1 MVSDILV
8 HPVCILYIYTMRSII
23 YLDYRIEAWCTTMHF
38 KNSHTLKKKSNS
50 KWYYLFQNL
59 THFIFF

>member
-38 KNSHTLKKKSNS
+38 KNSHTLKKNQIQSGIICS
-50 KWYYLFQNL
+50 K
-59 THFIFF
+59 I

>member
-8 HPVCILYIYTMRSII
+8 HPVCIYCIYTMRSII

-38 KNSHTLKKKSNS
+38 KNSHTLKKNQIQSGIICS
-50 KWYYLFQNL
+50 K
-59 THFIFF
+59 I